1 MRLRSLPQ
9 PVSACLAPYRPCF
22 PCRQAQHFN
31 VWCWLLVSLLLAG
44 SGRIKELT
52 RWMPA
57 RLAYWTTLRF
67 MRAQVWDAQALLDL
81 QVGDLLSRLPPPK
94 DGVLHAIFDAT
105 RTEKTGEKQPLAYT
119 TKTGKFDP
127 FIFGHSVLLL
137 VAQWGQFRIP
147 LAVRVIDPKIKGHQ
161 NILTRELLT
170 QLTPPAWCRRVNVLG
185 DAGFAAKA
193 TLQHVAQLGYFYTF
207 ALPRTWKTA
216 DGRHL
221 RDIARHTNKRH
232 YHRVASYQ
240 PDGRRRD
247 YWTIREDIKLTTL
260 GDVTLII
267 SKRRFNDPPRNI
279 KFLVT
284 NLPDASTGTILS
296 YYARRWAVE
305 VTFKE
310 LKSGLHL
317 GQMQVT
323 KEEERIQRSIAL
335 PVMAYVLLLRLYAD
349 ELQPEQRTSFFA
361 LQKRFRAEAYQE
373 QFDRSEVRFKKKLA
387 RLKAAI

>member
-1 MRLRSLPQ
+1 
-9 PVSACLAPYRPCF
+9 V
-22 PCRQAQHFN
+22 
-31 VWCWLLVSLLLAG
+31 LVSLLLAG

-81 QVGDLLSRLPPPK
+81 MVGDLLSKLPPPK
-94 DGVLHAIFDAT
+94 DGVLQAIFDAT

-170 QLTPPAWCRRVNVLG
+170 QLRPPAWCRRVNVLG

-193 TLQHVAQLGYFYTF
+193 TLQHITQRGYFYTF

-216 DGRHL
+216 EGRHL

-323 KEEERIQRSIAL
+323 KKEERIQRSIAL